1 MCKHTVVTCSN
12 VTYANS
18 AYRFAVWEADSA
30 CFNGAISSAMS
41 YYRRANDSVAA
52 MRVFLVAQEHP
63 YASTHWRHIVQT
75 PRYWNTN
82 LEHWRIDWSY

>member
-75 PRYWNTN
+75 PRYRNTN
-82 LEHWRIDWSY
+82 LELFRID